1 MPSKNGNYVSSAK
14 NIGYIYIYI
23 YIILYFIILCH
34 ILYVI
39 FGCGNERSPA
49 VRTCKADC
57 SALIWENYFV
67 SNTTDGK
74 YFAIDI
80 KPDEI
85 HYKLENYIYLLT
97 CAHRD
102 IQYVAESITAFES
115 KNEISQ
121 KRRIKM

>member
-1 MPSKNGNYVSSAK
+1 MSSKNGNYASSAK
-14 NIGYIYIYI
+14 NIGYIYMHIY

-57 SALIWENYFV
+57 LTCPALIRENYFV
-67 SNTTDGK
+67 SNTTEGK

-102 IQYVAESITAFES
+102 IQYVAERITPFES
-115 KNEISQ
+115 KN
-121 KRRIKM
+121 